1 MSANQTTIT
10 REKHLSVVSSNK
22 KRYRAEALALGKER
36 YDEGYRDGLKQGAE
50 KRKDSRAQL
59 RAAIEAIGSLRAR
72 YKKDA
77 LKKIEEKYE
86 EGLQRGLEEGM
97 ALSAKA
103 AGTKSGSAISIT
115 PVPKQTVLREVL
127 DKTFVAL
134 KTNLSALSADGVLH
148 LDDKVMP
155 VVKKTIRDIAK
166 ATLSDSSP
174 QTPLAE
180 MISNLNG
187 DLTKAKAKHDA
198 DATKIA
204 ELKSRVASL
213 QRQLVVSGAKEAPGC
228 QKPSLAVE
236 INEEYGQGQGG
247 DGRVPPSRRRLD
259 FAPSTRPVRLDSV
272 EMSLPPL
279 WLELVH
285 SHLNEASRIAIP
297 WRVAVSG
304 FTKIGVDTS
313 PYIAYHVLSED
324 VDASQHQNII
334 EGHYVAWNAAIS
346 QSKLLEA
353 AKNKQLLRPTVRRR
367 FREFEWLYN
376 RLKEQYVGA
385 IVPLLPAKRGFF
397 DMEDPFNPDY
407 LLRRQNML
415 NFWLVHVAGHP
426 LLGTSLDLQTFL
438 STTFSMDLPLSS
450 DHIMLKTKAALTS
463 RHADLGMY
471 SKVTELLKKYTLSDK
486 EEGNYARIGLKL
498 ADAGNA
504 TCAYG
509 SANQRMGESFV
520 TLSEILGIN
529 FGGQRVYLVGHH
541 IIDSISSRYEAMGST
556 LKTFGAANTFWGTQL
571 LPEAR
576 RALDV
581 PLAENIWHDRLGAAS
596 RVASELRTLKRKKE
610 LVFHEHLSKMV
621 RSMLEETKG
630 ERQKWEMLKASLH
643 TLADPTFPARG
654 EEGAGVASRKKR
666 NSYKKGEGKA
676 NNQEQIH
683 KPVAHVEQPP
693 PLIPTT
699 GPRRNTSHEQ
709 NLHDHHGTYV
719 HRAEG
724 GEEQLKR
731 TRRDDVDRRH
741 KRNSYSNR
749 RGSVP
754 EHQSGSRRS
763 NSNSQGDVR
772 KAKVEGIFTAAAI
785 LTPEES
791 NRQKEESLRRK
802 RERGARLR
810 AKKREIADQERA
822 KKLQER
828 EEEGQRKRKEL
839 KKQMEKEQEE
849 NAKKAAE
856 RKASQAKAQEMQRE
870 REAEIE
876 RERSA
881 SRRREYEQKIKHGV
895 FAGDHSDDEKP
906 ESSSGRIKLPFER
919 RYSNSNNG
927 APQKPSAFSNGTPLA
942 WDAVN
947 WFEAQTADGRSYF
960 YNQSTRE
967 VRWEKPPPHIKEKMD
982 DARRMNKEDESRQKR
997 ESEKSSGNID
1007 PKDIINAYEILGVSA
1022 DATPKQI
1029 KLAYRKL
1036 ALKFH
1041 PDKNKAAG
1049 AEKMFV
1055 LINDAYAELSGG
1067 GE

>member
-1 MSANQTTIT
+1 MSANKTTIT
-10 REKHLSVVSSNK
+10 REEHLSVVSSNR

-86 EGLQRGLEEGM
+86 EGLQRGLEEGK
-97 ALSAKA
+97 ALSAEA
-103 AGTKSGSAISIT
+103 AGTKSGAAIST
-115 PVPKQTVLREVL
+115 TSVANQMLLREVL

-134 KTNLSALSADGVLH
+134 KTNLSVLSAA
-148 LDDKVMP
+148 DKVMP

-166 ATLSDSSP
+166 ATLSNSSA
-174 QTPLAE
+174 QESVAE
-180 MISNLNG
+180 RIRNLNR

-213 QRQLVVSGAKEAPGC
+213 QRESVVSGAKEAPGW
-228 QKPSLAVE
+228 QEPSLAVE
-236 INEEYGQGQGG
+236 INNEYGHGG
-247 DGRVPPSRRRLD
+247 YGRVPPSRRRLD
-259 FAPSTRPVRLDSV
+259 FAPSTQPVRLDSV
-272 EMSLPPL
+272 EMLLPPL
-279 WLELVH
+279 WLEFVH
-285 SHLNEASRIAIP
+285 SHLNESSRIAIP

-304 FTKIGVDTS
+304 FTKMGVDKS
-313 PYIAYHVLSED
+313 PFIAYHVLSED
-324 VDASQHQNII
+324 VDASQHQNILGGRYI
-334 EGHYVAWNAAIS
+334 AWNAAIS
-346 QSKLLEA
+346 QSKLEEA
-353 AKNKQLLRPTVRRR
+353 VKNRQLLRPTVCRR

-397 DMEDPFNPDY
+397 DMEDTFNPDY
-407 LLRRQNML
+407 LLRRQNSL

-426 LLGTSLDLQTFL
+426 LLGTSLDLRTFL

-463 RHADLGMY
+463 QHADLGTY
-471 SKVTELLKKYTLSDK
+471 SKVAELLKNYKLSDK
-486 EEGNYARIGLKL
+486 EEGNYANMGVEL

-504 TCAYG
+504 ACAYS
-509 SANQRMGESFV
+509 SANQSMGESFV
-520 TLSEILGIN
+520 TLSDTLGTN
-529 FGGQRVYLVGHH
+529 FGGQRAYLVGQH
-541 IIDSISSRYEAMGST
+541 IIDSISLTYEAIGKS
-556 LKTFGAANTFWGTQL
+556 LKTFGAAYAFWGTQL

-576 RALDV
+576 RALDL
-581 PLAENIWHDRLGAAS
+581 PLAENIWHNRLGAAG
-596 RVASELRTLKRKKE
+596 RVASELRTLKRKKN
-610 LVFHEHLSKMV
+610 LACHEHLSKMV

-630 ERQKWEMLKASLH
+630 ERQKWEILKASLDKVS
-643 TLADPTFPARG
+643 DPIFPDRG
-654 EEGAGVASRKKR
+654 EQEAGVASKKKR
-666 NSYKKGEGKA
+666 NSFIKGEGRA
-676 NNQEQIH
+676 NNHEQIH
-683 KPVAHVEQPP
+683 KPVVYVEPH
-693 PLIPTT
+693 PLISSTR
-699 GPRRNTSHEQ
+699 PRHNTSHEH
-709 NLHDHHGTYV
+709 NV
-719 HRAEG
+719 HAEG
-724 GEEQLKR
+724 DEEQFKR
-731 TRRDDVDRRH
+731 TRRDDVDRRQ
-741 KRNSYSNR
+741 KRKPT
-749 RGSVP
+749 RGYAP
-754 EHQSGSRRS
+754 EHQSGIRRS
-763 NSNSQGDVR
+763 NSNSQGGVR
-772 KAKVEGIFTAAAI
+772 KAKVEGIFTAAAMM
-785 LTPEES
+785 TPEES

-849 NAKKAAE
+849 SAKKTAE
-856 RKASQAKAQEMQRE
+856 KKASQAKAQEMQRE

-895 FAGDHSDDEKP
+895 FAGDHSDDENPK
-906 ESSSGRIKLPFER
+906 SSSGRIKLPFER
-919 RYSNSNNG
+919 RYSNSNDG
-927 APQKPSAFSNGTPLA
+927 APQKPSAFSNSSPLA

-960 YNQSTRE
+960 YHQSTRE

-982 DARRMNKEDESRQKR
+982 DARRMKKEDESRQKR
-997 ESEKSSGNID
+997 ESEKSSRNVD
-1007 PKDIINAYEILGVSA
+1007 PKDIINAHEILGVSA
-1022 DATPKQI
+1022 DATHKQI